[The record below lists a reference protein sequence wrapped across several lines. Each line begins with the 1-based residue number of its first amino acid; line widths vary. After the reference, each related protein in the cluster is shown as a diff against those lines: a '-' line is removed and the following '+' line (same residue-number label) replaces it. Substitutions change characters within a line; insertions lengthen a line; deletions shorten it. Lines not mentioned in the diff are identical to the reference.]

1 MAGGYA
7 WQQGVHGRG
16 GMCAVGHAWRWH
28 VCHACPPPHYEIR
41 SVNARAVRILL
52 ECILVVYDISST
64 FSHSDYPMMI
74 ATSVSLITTWTSR
87 VNGIHGIPA
96 FQKPCTPVTATTY
109 SEKYLLIPSIQLGE
123 INVENISHHPFDKEI
138 LAARL

>member
-1 MAGGYA
+1 
-7 WQQGVHGRG
+7 
-16 GMCAVGHAWRWH
+16 MCAMH
-28 VCHACPPPHYEIR
+28 PPHTHYEIR

-52 ECILVVYDISST
+52 ECILVVYDISAA

-138 LAARL
+138 FAARL